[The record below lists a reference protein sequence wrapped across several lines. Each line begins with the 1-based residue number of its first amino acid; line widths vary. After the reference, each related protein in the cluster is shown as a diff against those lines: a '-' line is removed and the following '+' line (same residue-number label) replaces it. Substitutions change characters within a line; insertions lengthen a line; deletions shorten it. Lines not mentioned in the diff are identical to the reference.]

1 MNNKLFII
9 IFVLVV
15 FVSGTF
21 LYLYNPE
28 PVVIEKTEEEGVAC
42 TMDAMLCPD
51 GSYVGRIAPNCDFA
65 PCPIPEDAI
74 FEDGVILD
82 ENN

>member
-51 GSYVGRIAPNCDFA
+51 RSEERRVGKECW
-65 PCPIPEDAI
+65 
-74 FEDGVILD
+74 
-82 ENN
+82 